1 MARFKKIPQIKKE
14 GKIVYSSEVLDGI
27 VLLALKEIEDVELIS
42 SPDSF
47 FGNTSINIKRLKEGV
62 YIDVS
67 VRIHFTQNI
76 SDVAL
81 KIQEAIRHNVE
92 AMTDY
97 RVVAVNVIVK
107 DVSFDDKT
115 APGSAEQREEIKEEI
130 KEETKEEN

>member
-76 SDVAL
+76 
-81 KIQEAIRHNVE
+81 IRL
-92 AMTDY
+92 
-97 RVVAVNVIVK
+97 I
-107 DVSFDDKT
+107 
-115 APGSAEQREEIKEEI
+115 IKAKHKQI
-130 KEETKEEN
+130 IMLTYFF